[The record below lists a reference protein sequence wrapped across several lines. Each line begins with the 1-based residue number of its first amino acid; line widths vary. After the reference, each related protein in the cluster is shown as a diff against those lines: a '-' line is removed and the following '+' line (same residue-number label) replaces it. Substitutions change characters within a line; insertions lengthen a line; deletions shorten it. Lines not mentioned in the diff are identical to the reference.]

1 MCGIAG
7 TIGLKSP
14 LSSEAAEAT
23 GRMLSVIGHRGPDEA
38 GLYVDDTAALG
49 QVRLSI
55 IDLAGG
61 HQPIHNEDQSLWI
74 VFNGEIFNYLELR
87 KDLILR
93 GHRFYTNTDTE
104 VIVHLYEQ
112 YGADCVQHLNGQFA
126 FALWDSRRRSLFM
139 ARDRMGIR
147 PLHYTLHQGRLIFAS
162 EVKSILTD
170 ASVPRR
176 PDPIALDQIFTF
188 WAPLTPR
195 TAFEGIS
202 ELPPG
207 HTMICRPGQ
216 SPDIR
221 RYWQVPLCDPQ
232 DQIRGSLDDLCEQ
245 VRDLL
250 TDAVRLRLRADVP
263 VGTYL
268 SGGLDSSILTAMVVK
283 QFNNQVR
290 TFGLRF
296 QESEF
301 DETLYQHQM
310 VAALQCDHSEVLVSN
325 EDIGHDFQQAMWHIE
340 KPLLRTS
347 PIPLMRLSGRVHD
360 QGLKVVLS
368 GEGADEVFGGYNIF
382 REAKIR
388 RYWAKSPDSAR
399 RAALIGRLYPYIF
412 NDARSRQTVKSFF
425 GRGLTDVDNPLYSHV
440 LRWDNT
446 RRLRQFFSED
456 LTAQIG
462 SYHPYDDLIGQLPES
477 FHRTHDLAK
486 AQYLEMTT
494 FMSQYLL
501 SSQGDRM
508 AMAGSVEA
516 RMPFLDHRVV
526 EFMARVAPR
535 HKIAGLTE
543 KALLRRS
550 FAHLLPKAICRRNK
564 HPYRTPIKQG
574 LLNDT
579 HRGFVRDMLT
589 GPGMARA
596 GLFNT
601 EKVSRLL
608 DRLEKRPHS
617 SETDN
622 MALAGLLST
631 QSVYEQFMTGP
642 LARGDTASGMSQI
655 IDRRRCMVSTTQ
667 QENGDTH
674 DDEI

>member
-7 TIGLKSP
+7 SIGLKSALP
-14 LSSEAAEAT
+14 SDAREAT
-23 GRMLSVIGHRGPDEA
+23 ARMLSVLRHRGPDEA
-38 GLYVDDTAALG
+38 GLYVDDTAVLG

-61 HQPIHNEDQSLWI
+61 HQPIHNEDESLWI
-74 VFNGEIFNYLELR
+74 VFNGEIFNYVELR
-87 KDLILR
+87 ESLILR
-93 GHRFYTNTDTE
+93 GHKFSTRTDTE

-126 FALWDSRRRSLFM
+126 FALWDSRRRTLFM
-139 ARDRMGIR
+139 ARDRLGIR

-162 EVKSILTD
+162 EIKSILTD
-170 ASVPRR
+170 VSVPRR

-207 HTMICRPGQ
+207 HTLICRPGQ

-221 RYWQVPLCDPQ
+221 RYWQVPLCEPQ
-232 DQIRGSLDDLCEQ
+232 DCITGSLEDLCEQ

-263 VGTYL
+263 VGSYL
-268 SGGLDSSILTAMVVK
+268 SGGLDSSILTSIVVK

-296 QESEF
+296 KEPEF
-301 DETLYQHQM
+301 DETTYQNQM
-310 VAALQCDHSEVLVSN
+310 VEALQCHHSEILVSN
-325 EDIGHDFQQAMWHIE
+325 EDIGHHFQEAIWHIE

-347 PIPLMRLSGRVHD
+347 PIPLMFLSRLVHD
-360 QGLKVVLS
+360 QGFKVVLS

-412 NDARSRQTVKSFF
+412 SDARSRQAVQSFF
-425 GRGLTDVDNPLYSHV
+425 GRGLEDVSNPLYSHI

-446 RRLRQFFSED
+446 RRLRQFFSDD

-462 SYHPYDDLIGQLPES
+462 AYDAYEDLRQQLPEG
-477 FHRTHDLAK
+477 FYHTHDLSK
-486 AQYLEMTT
+486 AQYLEMTV

-516 RMPFLDHRVV
+516 RVPFLDHRLV
-526 EFMARVAPR
+526 EFMARVSPR

-550 FAHLLPKAICRRNK
+550 FSHLLPATICRRKK

-574 LLNDT
+574 LLNESHT
-579 HRGFVRDMLT
+579 GFVRDMLT
-589 GPGMARA
+589 GSGIAQA

-601 EKVSRLL
+601 QKVSRLL
-608 DRLEKRPHS
+608 DRLESRPHA

-631 QSVYEQFMTGP
+631 QSVYEQFMTSP
-642 LARGDTASGMSQI
+642 LACPDIDVGISHVIDKRRSMPFETA
-655 IDRRRCMVSTTQ
+655 
-667 QENGDTH
+667 
-674 DDEI
+674 

>member
-14 LSSEAAEAT
+14 LPSDVAKTTE
-23 GRMLSVIGHRGPDEA
+23 RMLSVIRHRGPDEA

-61 HQPIHNEDQSLWI
+61 HQPLHNEDQTLWI

-112 YGADCVQHLNGQFA
+112 YGSDCVQHLNGQFA
-126 FALWDSRRRSLFM
+126 FAIWDSRRRTVFL
-139 ARDRMGIR
+139 ARDRVGIR
-147 PLHYTLHQGRLIFAS
+147 PLHYTMHKGRLIFAS
-162 EVKSILTD
+162 EIKSILTD
-170 ASVPRR
+170 ASIPRS
-176 PDPIALDQIFTF
+176 PDPIALDQVFTF
-188 WAPLTPR
+188 WSPLTPR

-207 HTMICRPGQ
+207 HTLTCRPGQ
-216 SPDIR
+216 SPEVQC
-221 RYWQVPLCDPQ
+221 YWQVPLCEPD
-232 DQIRGSLDDLCEQ
+232 DCITGSLDDLCEQ

-268 SGGLDSSILTAMVVK
+268 SGGLDSSILTSMVVN
-283 QFNNQVR
+283 QFNNKVHS
-290 TFGLRF
+290 FGLRF
-296 QESEF
+296 EESEF
-301 DETLYQHQM
+301 DETLYQNQM
-310 VAALQCDHSEVLVSN
+310 VKALQCNHSEILVSN
-325 EDIGHDFQQAMWHIE
+325 EEVGSHFQKAVWHIE

-347 PIPLMRLSGRVHD
+347 PIPLMFLSGLVHD
-360 QGLKVVLS
+360 KGFKVVLS

-388 RYWAKSPDSAR
+388 RYWAKSPDSVR

-412 NDARSRQTVKSFF
+412 NDARSRQTVQSFF
-425 GRGLTDVDNPLYSHV
+425 GRGLEDVNNPLYSHM

-446 RRLRQFFSED
+446 RRLKQFFSDD

-462 SYHPYDDLIGQLPES
+462 SYDAYADLASQLPEA
-477 FHRTHDLAK
+477 FYHTHDLSK
-486 AQYLEMTT
+486 AQYLEMTI

-508 AMAGSVEA
+508 AMAGSVET
-516 RMPFLDHRVV
+516 RMPFLDHRVI
-526 EFMARVAPR
+526 EFMARVSPR
-535 HKIAGLTE
+535 HKITGLTE

-550 FAHLLPKAICRRNK
+550 FAHLLPESICRRNK

-579 HRGFVRDMLT
+579 HKGFVRDMLT
-589 GPGMARA
+589 GSGMKDA
-596 GLFNT
+596 GLFNAA
-601 EKVSRLL
+601 KVTSLL
-608 DRLEKRPHS
+608 DRLESRPHS

-631 QSVYEQFMTGP
+631 QSLYEQFMTGP
-642 LARGDTASGMSQI
+642 QACSKEDAGISQVV
-655 IDRRRCMVSTTQ
+655 DKRNCVSAVPAIST
-667 QENGDTH
+667 
-674 DDEI
+674 